1 MSAGITIRGIQEAQ
15 DDNLRRIAALQPGG
29 AAGRMVKDVAI
40 DLHRYK
46 VGIQHVD
53 TGALRAAQQIRMER
67 GGLRAILFTSESAIN
82 PRSRQ
87 RPAVYGYYEE
97 MRGGAHASANR
108 TINERAETA
117 VSAAVSRFVGGL
129 P

>member
-1 MSAGITIRGIQEAQ
+1 
-15 DDNLRRIAALQPGG
+15 
-29 AAGRMVKDVAI
+29 MVKDVAI

>member
-1 MSAGITIRGIQEAQ
+1 MSASVTIKGIQEAQ
-15 DDNLRRIAALQPGG
+15 DDNLRRIAAFEPSG
-29 AAGRMVKDVAI
+29 AAGRAIKEVAI

-53 TGALRAAQQIRMER
+53 TGALRAGQQIRIER
-67 GGLRAILFTSESAIN
+67 GGLRAVLFTSESAVN

-97 MRGGAHASANR
+97 MRGGMHAAADR
-108 TINERAETA
+108 TVNERAEFA

-129 P
+129 S